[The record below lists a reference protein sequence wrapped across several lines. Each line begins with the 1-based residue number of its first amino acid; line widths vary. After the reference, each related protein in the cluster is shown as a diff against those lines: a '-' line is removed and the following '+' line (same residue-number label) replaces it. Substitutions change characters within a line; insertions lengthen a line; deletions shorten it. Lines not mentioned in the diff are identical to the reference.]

1 MGMNKRINIPA
12 EWQEVKLENSG
23 LKVIDGDRGKKYPNG
38 NDFSNSGYCLFMNA
52 GNVTSSGFLFK
63 ENIFITKEKDE
74 ELRKGKLK
82 RGDLVLTTRGSIGN
96 IAYYDKNILFDH
108 LRINSGM
115 VIIRNSDRYIDT
127 DFIYKLFRSPKFLK
141 QINKISF
148 GSAQPQ
154 LTVSDINKLK
164 ILLPPLQEQKAIADI
179 LEKWDEAI
187 EKTSKLI
194 DAKRKKF
201 EWLLNNLIKKQ
212 QGYEYES
219 LKLVDCCKKIT
230 TGKLDANAMV
240 KNGKYRFYTC
250 AKEHYFIDDYKFD
263 GEALLVSGNGANVG
277 YIHYYKGKFNAY
289 QRTYVLM
296 NFYKNIHYIKYCLDK
311 NLSKRINAQVN
322 GGNTPYIKLETISE
336 MMIEIPNSKILQE
349 NIVNTLNTAK
359 KEITILE
366 EILAKYKNQKKGLMQ
381 NLLTGKIRVNNMNFR
396 N

>member
-1 MGMNKRINIPA
+1 MIKEINIPSGWREIKLGEVFLFLRTSSYSRCQTSKA
-12 EWQEVKLENSG
+12 SKNALYIHYGDIHKINNLTLDFKQENILRLNDDIDSSSLDFLQNGDLIVADASEDYLGIGSCSEIKNLNERAVSG
-23 LKVIDGDRGKKYPNG
+23 LHTFALRPNINFIKTGFSSLLLNSFFVKNYLKKIATG
-38 NDFSNSGYCLFMNA
+38 AS
-52 GNVTSSGFLFK
+52 
-63 ENIFITKEKDE
+63 
-74 ELRKGKLK
+74 
-82 RGDLVLTTRGSIGN
+82 VLGISK
-96 IAYYDKNILFDH
+96 YYLARTPLI
-108 LRINSGM
+108 
-115 VIIRNSDRYIDT
+115 
-127 DFIYKLFRSPKFLK
+127 
-141 QINKISF
+141 
-148 GSAQPQ
+148 
-154 LTVSDINKLK
+154 
-164 ILLPPLQEQKAIADI
+164 LPPLQEQKAIADI

-381 NLLTGKIRVNNMNFR
+381 NLLTGKLRINKKECK
-396 N
+396 